1 LSQFAVLELF
11 LGSFQSSFYATNYT
25 CVFVMKNS
33 AVFVFIFL
41 YDNVFS
47 YYENYKKLLKYSAKC
62 IKA

>member
-1 LSQFAVLELF
+1 
-11 LGSFQSSFYATNYT
+11 
-25 CVFVMKNS
+25 MKNS